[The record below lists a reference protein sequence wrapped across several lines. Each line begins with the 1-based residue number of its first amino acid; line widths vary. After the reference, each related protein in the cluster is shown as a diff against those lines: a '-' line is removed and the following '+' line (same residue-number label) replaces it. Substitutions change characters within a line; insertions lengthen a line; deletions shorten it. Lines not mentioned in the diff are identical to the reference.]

1 MVFPFKMCGRRFQC
15 RRMTLVEMMFSLSI
29 SAMVLALL
37 QGFLVQP
44 FRLWQQGL
52 AQWQLD
58 SQTRMV
64 RERMLRGISNQY
76 GLREAELGSMKI
88 KPGSTEQ
95 VEWIDFDVD
104 AGDQPSMKGKGKVTC
119 RISEN
124 DGNPLSVRTVPGSG
138 KPISMLRG
146 NVECRKLKF
155 EQSGRT
161 ISTEMEL
168 AITVGGRTYTR
179 ESTFSTRLIN
189 D

>member
-1 MVFPFKMCGRRFQC
+1 
-15 RRMTLVEMMFSLSI
+15 MTLVEMMFSLSI
-29 SAMVLALL
+29 SAMVLTLL

-76 GLREAELGSMKI
+76 GLREAELSSLEI
-88 KPGSTEQ
+88 QPGSTEQ

-104 AGDQPSMKGKGKVTC
+104 AGDEPGSTGNGQGGGQGKVTC
-119 RISEN
+119 RVSEN
-124 DGNPLSVRTVPGSG
+124 HGDPRSVRTVPGSG
-138 KPISMLRG
+138 TPVSMLRG
-146 NVECRKLKF
+146 NVECRKLRF

-161 ISTEMEL
+161 ISTELEL